1 MPLVLLDQLRYVV
14 LILNK
19 LACFIEGELLKGLDL
34 GVTERDTLGGE
45 ELAQH
50 VVADLACAIWVHDA
64 ESSEQMLCRCRFE
77 FINHEYIDHE
87 RLDLLLLDELGGL
100 IVLELDDN
108 IVTNLRLG
116 WELKQ
121 VSHQV
126 GNLTLVQETT
136 SVDIDNAEGFSHLL
150 AVKVFLPLL
159 LNRILWLRQHFLS
172 I

>member
-1 MPLVLLDQLRYVV
+1 MPLVLFDQLRYVV

-19 LACFIEGELLKGLDL
+19 LASLIESELLKGLDL
-34 GVTERDTLGGE
+34 GVTERDTLGGK

-50 VVADLACAIWVHDA
+50 VVTDLACAIWVHNA
-64 ESSEQMLCRCRFE
+64 ERSEQVLCRRRFE
-77 FINHEYIDHE
+77 FVNHEYIDHE
-87 RLDLLLLDELGGL
+87 RLDLFLLDELGGL
-100 IVLELDDN
+100 IVLKLDDN

-126 GNLTLVQETT
+126 GNLTLVQETAT
-136 SVDIDNAEGFSHLL
+136 INIDNAEGFSHLL
-150 AVKVFLPLL
+150 AIEILLPLL
-159 LNRILWLRQHFLS
+159 LDWVLWLRQHFLS